1 MEYGFIILSS
11 ILFFAS
17 LSFFALAWSKKP
29 TKRHIQEMEEAG
41 VEIAKQIQEATE
53 ESLQLIENKMNELEK
68 KVIFYEKE
76 IKKATE
82 QQKKTKEELKEVI
95 KTEVVV
101 KEAKENRKEILKPQF
116 ELKDEKARKI
126 SQYYREGL
134 SVSQIAKKM
143 DMFDGVVKVYINFIE
158 MNEGKVS

>member
-1 MEYGFIILSS
+1 
-11 ILFFAS
+11 
-17 LSFFALAWSKKP
+17 
-29 TKRHIQEMEEAG
+29 MEEAG